1 MFSHSRWWNE
11 TNHHQLLLHTKLAW
25 LSVQMH
31 SGICLTF
38 MEKLKCSWQISYPLL
53 KTSVTNIFLHIW
65 FPYVRF
71 LTSCFPSTCYSGKLR
86 QPYDV
91 CCKANKDFRGKLIVF
106 QKKKCSS
113 RSTGFSG
120 FLLLFVVLRIRV
132 PTLRD
137 TIRTDVAFYL
147 KALKR
152 KFDIF
157 F

>member
-25 LSVQMH
+25 LSMQMH

-38 MEKLKCSWQISYPLL
+38 IEKLKCSWQISYPLL

-91 CCKANKDFRGKLIVF
+91 RCKANKDFRGKLIDF
-106 QKKKCSS
+106 QKKMQFQKYRVFRVSAIICSLKDQS
-113 RSTGFSG
+113 SHLERYYQDGCC
-120 FLLLFVVLRIRV
+120 LLFKSTEKEVW
-132 PTLRD
+132 
-137 TIRTDVAFYL
+137 Y
-147 KALKR
+147 
-152 KFDIF
+152 F